1 MVEGKRLDLVGSDR
15 DNQAQER
22 FDKGCGYISSGGND
36 KGAVSGSVGVVDEPV
51 VREVREVKEV
61 VRHVTTNGLLRFM
74 V

>member
-1 MVEGKRLDLVGSDR
+1 MWVYL
-15 DNQAQER
+15 
-22 FDKGCGYISSGGND
+22 SGGND